1 MKQLSSCKGAAFN
14 RGQFHTG
21 APHVS
26 KQRPRPP
33 SRATECLITRYVS
46 ASTAHRQPR
55 PRRPA
60 QMRRRR
66 KLRVL
71 ACLLTGARLRAAQW
85 GAHSAPFGP
94 QRAWGRAGCA
104 ARPSLPH
111 PAASAGTRVRPPA
124 GEAPPP
130 VGHTHDGGTL
140 PQPQTPRSE
149 YLCSASRC
157 KPLTFN
163 EMKTCWDVD
172 SWIDPTSRL
181 QIGVE
186 AAKH

>member
-1 MKQLSSCKGAAFN
+1 MIVASFTHELRTYQSNVLPTKPSHWAPYHSICVGFHRSQPASPTKACSN
-14 RGQFHTG
+14 TQGQTIACDRVHARTL
-21 APHVS
+21 
-26 KQRPRPP
+26 
-33 SRATECLITRYVS
+33 CMLTR
-46 ASTAHRQPR
+46 
-55 PRRPA
+55 
-60 QMRRRR
+60 
-66 KLRVL
+66 
-71 ACLLTGARLRAAQW
+71 ARLRAAQP

-130 VGHTHDGGTL
+130 VGPTLDGGTL

-149 YLCSASRC
+149 YFCSASRC